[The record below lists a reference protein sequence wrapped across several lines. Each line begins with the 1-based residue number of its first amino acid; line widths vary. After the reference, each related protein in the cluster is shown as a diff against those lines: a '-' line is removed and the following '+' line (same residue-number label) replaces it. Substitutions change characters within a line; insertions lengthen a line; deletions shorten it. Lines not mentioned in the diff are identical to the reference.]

1 MSVFGTALRKLPG
14 LFVDDGWLAAATL
27 GVVAFTAG
35 VRFVL
40 PTRPML
46 AGTILLIGC
55 LAVLVRSVLAG
66 LRT

>member
-1 MSVFGTALRKLPG
+1 MSALGTALRKVFG
-14 LFVDDGWLAAATL
+14 LFVDEGWLAAATL
-27 GVVAFTAG
+27 AVVAFTTG